1 MQPLVAKNSTMEQ
14 QMKRETQKQKE
25 KDKERYRAKV
35 SEYTNYKIGRKL
47 PESTRLF
54 TEEEILSHNIKIE
67 SPQILRLLTKWCY

>member
-54 TEEEILSHNIKIE
+54 T
-67 SPQILRLLTKWCY
+67 